1 MNSSTLKILAIGDI
15 VGLQT
20 LEYLKKEL
28 WKIRSSLGADA
39 VIANGENV
47 CEIRGIGAQE
57 AKELLDAGVDLITTG
72 NHVWGRRDI
81 YQLLDEDSRILRPA
95 NYPPT
100 APGLG
105 SSVINVCGYRVLCI
119 NVQGTVY
126 LDPLDNPFLTLEKI
140 LKNEEGRYDLAL
152 LDFHAEA
159 TSEKIA
165 MGLCFDGRISA
176 VWGTHTHV
184 QTADEK
190 VLPKGTGYIT
200 DLGMTGPSDG
210 ILGAAAEPIIERF
223 KTHMPQRFAV
233 AEGDIVLCGALFEI
247 EPGTG
252 KCVSVK
258 RVRIPAQKGASVNE

>member
-1 MNSSTLKILAIGDI
+1 MNQSTLKILAVGDV
-15 VGLQT
+15 VGLKT
-20 LEYLKKEL
+20 LEHLKKEL

-47 CEIRGIGAQE
+47 CEIRGIGATE
-57 AKELLDAGVDLITTG
+57 AIELLDSGVDLITTG

-81 YQLLDEDSRILRPA
+81 YDLLDSEYRIIRPA
-95 NYPPT
+95 NYPAST
-100 APGLG
+100 PGVG
-105 SSVINVCGYRVLCI
+105 SSVINVCGYKVLCI
-119 NVQGTVY
+119 NAQGTVY
-126 LDPLDNPFLTLEKI
+126 LDPLDNPFLTVEKI
-140 LKNEEGRYDLAL
+140 LERENGQYDFAL

-190 VLPKGTGYIT
+190 ILPKGTGYIT
-200 DLGMTGPSDG
+200 DLGMTGPVDG

-233 AEGDIVLCGALFEI
+233 AEGDIALCGALFEI
-247 EPGTG
+247 DPMSK

-258 RVRIPAQKGASVNE
+258 RIRIPS